1 MTNQATTYTARHA
14 ATGDVWEYLTSLIN
28 RKGLSWVLSSATL
41 RVGNVTPF
49 KVYDE
54 TGALVADYR

>member
-14 ATGDVWEYLTSLIN
+14 ESGDVWEYMTNLIN
-28 RKGLSWVLSSATL
+28 RKGLPWVLSSATF

-54 TGALVADYR
+54 AGALVVDYR